1 MLISKCHNAKPWFLF
16 GVVHGVVL
24 NKKNQFVGKCS
35 KCHKDTIFKKRLT
48 DDRWLR
54 ETHHVLRG
62 GY

>member
-48 DDRWLR
+48 DDR
-54 ETHHVLRG
+54 
-62 GY
+62 